1 MAMKHELNFWVVGG
15 DMRQCKLAQLLAEDG
30 HRVHTYGM
38 EEGVTPVSGLTMEKS
53 LEGITLADC
62 VVLPLPISDGDGE
75 LNAPLTQQKLMIA
88 DVLGVLAPKQVVC
101 GGRVDAETA
110 ALAAERGHTI
120 LDYYAREELIVAN
133 AVPTAEAVLQVALRE
148 MPITLHNARVLV
160 LGFGRVG
167 FMIAHQMAALGAK
180 VSVAAR
186 RYDALAWAKA
196 MGYGAEKIG
205 ELVGWMC
212 GYDLVVNTVPSMVL
226 REAELADMKPDA
238 LIIDMASK
246 PGGVDTQA
254 AARLNRKVVR
264 ALALP
269 GKTAPVT
276 AGGIIKDTIYNMLQE
291 LDA

>member
-110 ALAAERGHTI
+110 ALAAERGLTI

-133 AVPTAEAVLQVALRE
+133 AVPRYRWL
-148 MPITLHNARVLV
+148 P
-160 LGFGRVG
+160 
-167 FMIAHQMAALGAK
+167 AAMTRWPGPK
-180 VSVAAR
+180 P
-186 RYDALAWAKA
+186 WA
-196 MGYGAEKIG
+196 MG
-205 ELVGWMC
+205 
-212 GYDLVVNTVPSMVL
+212 
-226 REAELADMKPDA
+226 R
-238 LIIDMASK
+238 
-246 PGGVDTQA
+246 
-254 AARLNRKVVR
+254 RK
-264 ALALP
+264 LENWWD
-269 GKTAPVT
+269 GC
-276 AGGIIKDTIYNMLQE
+276 AGMTWL
-291 LDA
+291 